1 MMKTLVLWANDLSTN
16 LGVRALAAGTA
27 ALVQGAVPESSFTF
41 QSFGQPN
48 RHLPGGRVTSIARER
63 VTGRLGMQKW
73 LSQFDLV
80 VDTRAGDSFADIY
93 GARRLAVMS
102 AMAECARQA
111 GAVVVMGPQTIG
123 PFTTVRG
130 RATGRFSLHRAG
142 AVLVRDS
149 DSLDHAKKLGRSD
162 ATLTTDVVFALPVPA
177 VPKTRDVI
185 LNVSGLLWRDNPH
198 VDAAGYRAVV
208 AGVYERLTSSGR
220 TVALLPHVLDST
232 DADNDAPAIR
242 EFAAAHAPDAEILS
256 PTGLDDVR
264 ALVASAEV
272 VIGSRMHACLNALS
286 VGTPAVPLAYSRK
299 FKPLLDDL
307 GWTATVDLR
316 TDADPAASVE
326 ARASDDGLASAVA
339 TTLDRARDRLLPAT
353 DAIRSAIS

>member
-1 MMKTLVLWANDLSTN
+1 MRTLVLWANDISTN

-27 ALVQGAVPESSFTF
+27 ALVHGAIPEATFTF

-48 RHLPGGRVTSIARER
+48 RHLPGGRVTSIAKER

-123 PFTTVRG
+123 PFTSARG
-130 RATGRFSLHRAG
+130 RATGRFSLRRAD

-149 DSLDHAKKLGRSD
+149 NSLDHARKLGHSD

-177 VPKTRDVI
+177 VRKTRDVV
-185 LNVSGLLWRDNPH
+185 LNISGLLWRDNPH
-198 VDAAGYRAVV
+198 VDAVAYRAVV
-208 AGVYERLTSSGR
+208 TSLYDRLTSSGR
-220 TVALLPHVLDST
+220 TVALLPHVLDSS
-232 DADNDAPAIR
+232 DPDNDFPAIR
-242 EFAAAHAPDAEILS
+242 EFAAAHAPDAEVLA

-264 ALVASAEV
+264 AMVASAEL

-286 VGTPAVPLAYSRK
+286 VGTPAIPLAYSRK

-307 GWTATVDLR
+307 GWRTTVDLR
-316 TDADPAASVE
+316 TDPDPAA
-326 ARASDDGLASAVA
+326 ATDGLASNAELVAAVE
-339 TTLDRARDRLLPAT
+339 TTLDRARERLLPAT